1 MEMYLTGE
9 VKLIEYENS
18 NGEHEL
24 VGHIYDD
31 TVNYEHCLEVAYGLG
46 YPKPATVEQ
55 ANSFMKKTHERHRAK
70 HRRGNTCPM
79 CAHGKCLMKR
89 EQVST

>member
-1 MEMYLTGE
+1 MIQSYVKETEMYLTGE

-24 VGHIYDD
+24 AGHIYDD

-55 ANSFMKKTHERHRAK
+55 A
-70 HRRGNTCPM
+70 
-79 CAHGKCLMKR
+79 LVR
-89 EQVST
+89 EEDA